1 MRKSKSILLL
11 LGTSGL
17 FFALVLTHKNS
28 LLGALLGYWT
38 GFLYSQWLYKDTQ
51 GSAELDVP
59 AAIRR
64 LRRSFFARLGFVTL
78 VVAVVGRYQKSWLF
92 NLAIGLALGLL
103 VSLFVGIKEFLRAER
118 GEL

>member
-1 MRKSKSILLL
+1 MTKSKSILLL

-17 FFALVLTHKNS
+17 FFVMVLTHKYS
-28 LLGALLGYWT
+28 LLGVLLGYWT
-38 GFLYSQWLYKDTQ
+38 GFLYSQWIYKDTQ
-51 GSAELDVP
+51 SSAELDVP

-92 NLAIGLALGLL
+92 NLALGLALGLV
-103 VSLFVGIKEFLRAER
+103 VSLFVGVKEFMKS
-118 GEL
+118 GKG